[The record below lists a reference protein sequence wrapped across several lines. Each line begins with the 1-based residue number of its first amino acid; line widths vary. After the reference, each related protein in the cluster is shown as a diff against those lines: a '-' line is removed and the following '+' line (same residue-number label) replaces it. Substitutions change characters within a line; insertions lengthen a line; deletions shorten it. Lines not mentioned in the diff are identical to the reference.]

1 MFERKVHGDAI
12 SVLKKRQMSK
22 GDEVGFLAYLTIA
35 LSIIWVASEARI
47 NVARRPGAS
56 AAVDDRRSHR
66 LLTISTLVSIVLGLA
81 IKLLADLLGGPG
93 RIVLQS
99 ASLGYVG
106 CSLMVG
112 GMALRWAAIATLK
125 DKFTVD
131 VAIVQDHRIVDTGLY
146 SVVRHPSYLGSLIT
160 FVGLGLAWEN
170 WLSLVLMIVLR
181 LVATLYRISVEERVL
196 VNHFGDAYQ
205 AYRKRTKGLVPGI
218 I

>member
-47 NVARRPGAS
+47 NVA
-56 AAVDDRRSHR
+56 RRSHR

-112 GMALRWAAIATLK
+112 GMALRWAAIAKLK